1 MFGENSGPELEGT
14 IRDNVLQRDPD
25 QRKVGMCVCVTHI
38 NSKCM
43 SMCMCEY
50 YSEELKHT
58 YTSTTF
64 TRHSTQRDQATLI
77 DRGLI

>member
-14 IRDNVLQRDPD
+14 TRDNVLQCDPD

-38 NSKCM
+38 NSKCV

-77 DRGLI
+77 DMGLI